1 MSTRF
6 LFIFSLFFIIGQF
19 LSQSNASTIND
30 NYAFKRIDAS
40 NGLISNNI
48 TTIFKDMKGF
58 VWIGTSSGLSRY
70 DGHHFVNLT
79 HDVFDSLSIKDNYI
93 VDIQEDIDGNLW
105 IETRWN
111 YVVYDS
117 KNEVF
122 INDIS
127 IINVFFDGKVNIDDQ
142 LKIRIDENKDFWII
156 TSDNKIVRFD
166 HTSHEVSTP
175 LANILDSVNDPIID
189 FQHVNND
196 YWILHSSGEMRC
208 FEGKSFLLKH
218 HYKHKF
224 SPTTSDD
231 SNGRFFIDADGD
243 IWVYGMYKGILFY
256 SQKQSKWS
264 NYSTSSAE
272 ITLSS
277 DIVRQVIQDNNG
289 LFWIGTDHG
298 GIQILTK
305 QSHRVIDLKTQKS
318 NLKSLSQNSIT
329 SLYCDDLGIVWI
341 GTFKRGVCLYHE
353 SIYKFPHINNV
364 DSDPSSL
371 PYSDVNCFV
380 EDKLGNLWIGT
391 NGGGLVFQNKRT
403 QAYKVYKHKEGANS
417 ISSDVVVN
425 MFMDKDNILWIGTY
439 EGGLNRFDGEKF
451 KTYVYNSEDSTS
463 LPNNSIWTIIQ
474 DKRDRLWIGT
484 LGGGVALFDCK
495 KDKFITVPNSGNV
508 DLPSQY
514 VSSIKQLRNGQIMI
528 GTALGIIFYDV
539 DNECYRY
546 HPNLERSSTL
556 DLNNKNVND
565 VYEDS
570 RGLLWFATREGLN
583 LYDPYNDFLKVFRKR
598 DGLSEDMID
607 CILEDNDRH
616 IWVSKGTGISR
627 IFITTDSKSSELSFE
642 ILNFTENDGLQGNSF
657 NVNACAKL
665 STGELLFGGSNGF
678 NRFNPLDI
686 KYNTNI
692 PKVVFTDFY
701 VFNKQIL
708 PSQKVKGRVIL
719 QKSVVETD
727 YIRLPY
733 SINVFSIEFAA
744 LNYFIPEKV
753 KYRYKMEGF
762 DIEWMDVDEYMS
774 KVTYTN
780 LNPGTYR
787 LLVKARNNDGVW
799 NDNPSVITIEVL
811 PPFYVS
817 PIAIVIY
824 VFLFIALL
832 VFARSR
838 LLRKERLRF
847 ELKQERDE
855 SKRNRELDE
864 MKLRFLTNISHE
876 FRTPLTLILTP
887 VEKVL
892 KDTNNEQVQKSLSIV
907 YSNAQH
913 LLHLVNQLLDFRKLD
928 LHGLRYNPSYGDGI
942 DFLSVVANNFT
953 ESFSKKDV
961 RYTFESSVKQLNFF
975 FDKDKLQKILMNLV
989 SNALK
994 FTPEGGE
1001 VKILV
1006 DSVIQPDTKD
1016 DFLRIQV
1023 SDTGIGILED
1033 EVDKIFER
1041 FYQTQHAQALGHSGS
1056 GIGLNLTR
1064 EMVQLHGGDIQ
1075 VESNPG
1081 KGTVF
1086 TVWLPIH
1093 EEETT
1098 LEIEHLID
1106 EVDAIDEEVV
1116 GRDLGK
1122 QKITILVIED
1132 NSDFRSFM
1140 KDTLSE
1146 RYHVIEAGDGEEGL
1160 ALIYDKLP
1168 DLIVSD
1174 VMMPRLDG
1182 MQLCKK
1188 IKSDVR
1194 TSHIPLILLTARSA
1208 DEDKI
1213 RGFEIGADDYITK
1226 PFNMDLLLLRIQ
1238 NQVEKR
1244 LAAQKSFRKNMA
1256 INPAEVEI
1264 SSLEEKLI
1272 KKAIKLVEDNIA
1284 DSKFSVEDLSRELGM
1299 SRVYLYKKMLAI
1311 TGKTPIEF
1319 MRIIRLKRAAQL
1331 LGTSQLTVAEIAYQV
1346 GFNSPRYFSKY
1357 FKEEFGKLP
1366 SVYAHEKDEL
1376 AKKENGGDVPFH
1388 L

>member
-1 MSTRF
+1 MLPHKVSNFTLWVVF
-6 LFIFSLFFIIGQF
+6 YLLLSSLAI
-19 LSQSNASTIND
+19 SANTP
-30 NYAFKRIDAS
+30 NYAFKRLDSS
-40 NGLISNNI
+40 NGLISNSI
-48 TTIFKDMKGF
+48 TTIFKDHKGF
-58 VWIGTSSGLSRY
+58 MWIGTSSGLSRY
-70 DGHHFVNLT
+70 DGHHFVNYT

-93 VDIQEDIDGNLW
+93 VDIQEDFEGNLW
-105 IETRWN
+105 VETRWN

-117 KNEVF
+117 DNEVF
-122 INDIS
+122 VNDINDILGE
-127 IINVFFDGKVNIDDQ
+127 VVNGEDQ
-142 LKIRIDENKDFWII
+142 LKICIDENKDIWLI
-156 TSDNKIVRFD
+156 TTENRITKYDHSTHELTEPIPQLTETLSD
-166 HTSHEVSTP
+166 P
-175 LANILDSVNDPIID
+175 ILD
-189 FQHVNND
+189 FQQINND
-196 YWILHSSGEMRC
+196 YWMLYTSGEIRC
-208 FEGKSFLLKH
+208 YEGKSLLLKH
-218 HYKHKF
+218 HYKHNF
-224 SPTTSDD
+224 LPTTSDGT
-231 SNGRFFIDADGD
+231 NGHFFVDTDGD

-256 SQKQSKWS
+256 SQKQGKWF
-264 NYSTSSAE
+264 NYNTSSTD
-272 ITLSS
+272 IRLSS

-289 LFWIGTDHG
+289 DFWIGTDHG
-298 GIQILTK
+298 GIEILSKNTHQI
-305 QSHRVIDLKTQKS
+305 VEVKTQKS
-318 NLKSLSQNSIT
+318 NFKSLSQNSIT
-329 SLYCDDLGIVWI
+329 SLFCDDLGIVWV
-341 GTFKRGVCLYHE
+341 GTFKKGICYYHE

-364 DSDPSSL
+364 ISDDASL

-380 EDKLGNLWIGT
+380 EDKQGNLWIGT
-391 NGGGLVFQNKRT
+391 NGGGLVFQDVKT
-403 QAYKVYKHKEGANS
+403 QNYKVYKHVDGENS

-425 MFMDKDNILWIGTY
+425 MFIDKDNILWLGTF
-439 EGGLNRFDGEKF
+439 EGGLCRFDGTRF
-451 KTYVYNSEDSTS
+451 TTYKYNQEDSTS
-463 LPNNSIWTIIQ
+463 LPNNSIWSIIQ
-474 DKRDRLWIGT
+474 DKKDRLWIGT
-484 LGGGVALFDCK
+484 LGGGIALFNPTTR
-495 KDKFITVPNSGNV
+495 KFSTVPNTGNV
-508 DLPSQY
+508 EFPSLY
-514 VSSIKQLRNGQIMI
+514 VSSLKQLRNGQIMI
-528 GTALGIIFYDV
+528 GTAIGVVFYDI

-546 HPNLERSSTL
+546 HPNIDRTEPL
-556 DLNNKNVND
+556 DLSNRNVND
-565 VYEDS
+565 IYEDS
-570 RGLLWFATREGLN
+570 RGLFWFATREGLN
-583 LYDPYNDFLKVFRKR
+583 LYDPYNDFYKVFRKR

-616 IWVSKGTGISR
+616 IWVSKGTGLSR
-627 IFITTDSKSSELSFE
+627 IFVASDSKTSDLSFE

-657 NVNACAKL
+657 NVNACARL
-665 STGELLFGGSNGF
+665 TTGELLFGGSNGF
-678 NRFNPLDI
+678 NRFNPVEL

-708 PSQKVKGRVIL
+708 PSKKVKNKVIL
-719 QKSVVETD
+719 KKSVVETD
-727 YIRLPY
+727 FITLPY

-762 DIEWMDVDEYMS
+762 DKEWMDVDENMS

-799 NDNPSVITIEVL
+799 NDDPSVMKIEVL
-811 PPFYVS
+811 PPFYAS
-817 PIAIVIY
+817 PLAIVIY
-824 VFLFIALL
+824 IFLFILL
-832 VFARSR
+832 IIYSRSR

-847 ELKQERDE
+847 ELQQERDE
-855 SKRNRELDE
+855 TKRNRELDE

-887 VEKVL
+887 VEKIL
-892 KDTNNEQVQKSLSIV
+892 KDNSNDKIHKSLSVI

-913 LLHLVNQLLDFRKLD
+913 MLQLVNQLLDFRKLD
-928 LHGLRYNPSYGDGI
+928 LHGLRYNPSYGDGVF
-942 DFLSVVANNFT
+942 FLKEVSNNFAD
-953 ESFSKKDV
+953 SFSKKGIDFK
-961 RYTFESSVKQLNFF
+961 FECSVDHLNFF
-975 FDKDKLQKILMNLV
+975 FDKDKLKKILMNLI

-994 FTPEGGE
+994 FTPTGGE
-1001 VKILV
+1001 VSVVV
-1006 DSVIQPDTKD
+1006 DSIVQTDTKEH
-1016 DFLRIQV
+1016 LLKIQV

-1041 FYQTQHAQALGHSGS
+1041 FYQTQNAQALGHSGS

-1064 EMVQLHGGDIQ
+1064 EMVQLHGGEIQ
-1075 VESNPG
+1075 VQSKPG

-1086 TVWLPIH
+1086 IVLLPIR
-1093 EEETT
+1093 E
-1098 LEIEHLID
+1098 
-1106 EVDAIDEEVV
+1106 EEVV
-1116 GRDLGK
+1116 ENMTDLLNEVEAIDDEDMVEEIIEK
-1122 QKITILVIED
+1122 DKITVLVIED
-1132 NSDFRSFM
+1132 NEDFRSFM

-1146 RYHVIEAGDGEEGL
+1146 RYNVIEAVDGEDGL
-1160 ALIYDKLP
+1160 EKVFDKLP

-1238 NQVEKR
+1238 NQVDKR
-1244 LAAQKSFRKNMA
+1244 LAAQKNFRQNMA
-1256 INPAEVEI
+1256 INPSEVEI

-1272 KKAIKLVEDNIA
+1272 KKAITLVEENISDA
-1284 DSKFSVEDLSRELGM
+1284 KFSVEDLSRELGM

-1311 TGKTPIEF
+1311 TGKPPIEF
-1319 MRIIRLKRAAQL
+1319 IRIIRLKRAAQL

-1366 SVYAHEKDEL
+1366 SVYAHEKDEK
-1376 AKKENGGDVPFH
+1376 ARKENGDEIPYK